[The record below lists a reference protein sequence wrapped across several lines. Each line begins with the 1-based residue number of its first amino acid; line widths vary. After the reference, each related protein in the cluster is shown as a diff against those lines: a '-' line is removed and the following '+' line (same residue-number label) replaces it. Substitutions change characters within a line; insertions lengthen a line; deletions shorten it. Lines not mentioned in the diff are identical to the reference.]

1 VSNTNIVWI
10 GIATL
15 SAACA
20 SPSGRTTDQRATV
33 PVVTAAA
40 ELTELASSVEAG
52 GIVRPRM
59 TALVASR
66 VMAPIVDVRVRAGDR
81 VRRDD
86 VLVILDSRD
95 LRADDARA
103 KAAAIAAAESV
114 NAAEADVRAGE
125 TAVTLARLTHERMAA
140 LQAKRSAT
148 TAELDQAAAADA
160 AAEAQ
165 HAAAQSRLAA
175 AGAARDAASAAAAA
189 TAVTVTYATLTAP
202 FDGIVTERSAEP
214 GSMATPGSPLLTLE
228 DPTPYRLEATLDESR
243 AAHVSRG
250 DEVKVRLD
258 TEPTSISGRVVEIA
272 RVDPSSHS
280 FRVKIDLPAGF
291 AVRSGQFGRASF
303 SGPARRAVTIP
314 SLALVRRGQLTF
326 VFVAE
331 TDHRVRLR
339 AVSTGDAAGDR
350 TEVLAGLREGE
361 RVVTSPAASLSDGDA
376 ISGARP

>member
-1 VSNTNIVWI
+1 MRHTWIVWI
-10 GIATL
+10 GIATF

-20 SPSGRTTDQRATV
+20 SPSGRTTDQRAAV
-33 PVVTAAA
+33 SVVTAAA

-81 VRRDD
+81 VRRGDA
-86 VLVILDSRD
+86 LVILDSRD

-103 KAAAIAAAESV
+103 QAAAVSAGESV
-114 NAAEADVRAGE
+114 NAAEADVRAGDS
-125 TAVTLARLTHERMAA
+125 AVKLARLTHERMAA
-140 LQAKRSAT
+140 LQARRSAT
-148 TAELDQAAAADA
+148 TAELDQAAAAHA

-165 HAAAQSRLAA
+165 RAAAQSRLAA
-175 AGAARDAASAAAAA
+175 ASAGRDAANAAAAA

-228 DPTPYRLEATLDESR
+228 DPTAYRLEATLDESR
-243 AAHVSRG
+243 ATHIARG
-250 DEVKVRLD
+250 NEVKVRLD
-258 TEPTSISGRVVEIA
+258 TEATSMSGRVVEIA
-272 RVDPSSHS
+272 RVDPTSHS
-280 FRVKIDLPAGF
+280 FHVKIDLPAGF

-303 SGPARRAVTIP
+303 SGPTRRAVTIP

-326 VFVAE
+326 VFVAD
-331 TDHRVRLR
+331 TDHRVHLR
-339 AVSTGDAAGDR
+339 AVSTGDAEGDR
-350 TEVLAGLREGE
+350 TEVLAGLREGD
-361 RVVTSPAASLSDGDA
+361 RVVTSPVASLSDGDTIA
-376 ISGARP
+376 GARP